1 MNRTYLIVP
10 IVGIAAFIGYSIR
23 WKAHAPAN
31 PPAVTKAVDPYADRN
46 GRKEAEAEF
55 AAGKLVLIEASTP
68 VSWDRERREVA
79 QQKFGLE
86 LRRAPEPSTEAS
98 AKYVDTFNRFMRPRI
113 VARHGRSVFDT
124 IHQEA
129 IALMESRR
137 AQEAAKASP
146 APGNAATQDGENTSH

>member
-10 IVGIAAFIGYSIR
+10 IVGIAAFIGYSVY
-23 WKAHAPAN
+23 WKAHGPAN
-31 PPAVTKAVDPYADRN
+31 PPAITKAADPYVDRN

-55 AAGKLVLIEASTP
+55 TAGKLVLIEASAP
-68 VSWDRERREVA
+68 VSWDKERHEIA
-79 QQKFGLE
+79 QRKFGLE

-113 VARHGRSVFDT
+113 IARHGRNVFDV

-129 IALMESRR
+129 IALNESRR
-137 AQEAAKASP
+137 NP
-146 APGNAATQDGENTSH
+146 NARTPQP